1 MAEEHCVICWA
12 VIQEGRMVCPASYRR
27 LMPEV
32 TTIPQEK
39 EKGVNGKM
47 INWKVRIANKNF
59 WLAFIPAV
67 LLLVQTVMAVFGVTL
82 DFGELGN
89 KLTAVVEAV
98 FLVLG
103 IIGIVNDPTTDGLK
117 DSQRAMTYQEPY
129 KDSADEN

>member
-12 VIQEGRMVCPASYRR
+12 VIQEGRMVCPACYRR
-27 LMPEV
+27 VMAEV

-67 LLLVQTVMAVFGVTL
+67 LLLVQTVMAVFGVAL

-103 IIGIVNDPTTDGLK
+103 IVGIVNDPTTDGLK

-129 KDSADEN
+129 KDSTDED